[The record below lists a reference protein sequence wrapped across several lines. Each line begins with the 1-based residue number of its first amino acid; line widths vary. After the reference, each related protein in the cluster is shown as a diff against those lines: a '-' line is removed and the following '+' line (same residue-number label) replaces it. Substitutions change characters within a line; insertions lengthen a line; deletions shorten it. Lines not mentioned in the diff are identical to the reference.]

1 LPPFCHGET
10 VPELSLLLVVLVAWV
25 IVFAPLA
32 SWLARQRARPWVVWG
47 LFGAVLGPAAAALLV
62 MAPPGRCPVCGSR
75 IVGWPQVCQTC
86 GRDLRS
92 QPIEIA
98 RENAA
103 RRASLISAPIDS
115 IGGPSL
121 DPVTTASLRS
131 REPAL
136 PPARPAT
143 ALGLR
148 PPAVS
153 APFSLSP
160 PPLAALPLEA
170 EGGPGI
176 LGSGVF
182 VGGSESLQV
191 GSRYLFARVGDDL
204 HALGPVHVSP
214 ATIAARVPLGGVEPS
229 FVEDRLLLAPAGP
242 GRGPELAFGGVRL
255 ERNVDIVRELRL
267 GAGNEGVAEPPWI
280 PDGSVDGRSTR
291 AGQKKP
297 ARTRSARA
305 SAVAAQEAAAPPELT
320 LASTATA
327 AREPTSPG
335 QPVAARRPQLAIQ
348 AGPYV
353 LRARVIIAMALAV
366 GLMAAG
372 LVSLIGR

>member
-1 LPPFCHGET
+1 M

-32 SWLARQRARPWVVWG
+32 SWLARQRARPWVAWG

-62 MAPPGRCPVCGSR
+62 MAPPGRCPACGR
-75 IVGWPQVCQTC
+75 PIVGWPQVCQTC

-92 QPIEIA
+92 QPIDIA

-103 RRASLISAPIDS
+103 RRASMIATPIDS
-115 IGGPSL
+115 IGGPSV

-131 REPAL
+131 REVAL

-160 PPLAALPLEA
+160 SPLAAQPLEA
-170 EGGPGI
+170 ESGPGI

-229 FVEDRLLLAPAGP
+229 FVDDRLMLASVEP

-255 ERNVDIVRELRL
+255 ERNVDIVRELWVD
-267 GAGNEGVAEPPWI
+267 E
-280 PDGSVDGRSTR
+280 GSVDGRPTK
-291 AGQKKP
+291 AGQRRRS
-297 ARTRSARA
+297 RTRSARA
-305 SAVAAQEAAAPPELT
+305 SAVAAQEAAASPELR
-320 LASTATA
+320 LVPAVHAAAA
-327 AREPTSPG
+327 ARKPTIAG
-335 QPVAARRPQLAIQ
+335 QPAAVRRPQLAIQ

>member
-1 LPPFCHGET
+1 M
-10 VPELSLLLVVLVAWV
+10 PELSLLLVVLVAWV

-32 SWLARQRARPWVVWG
+32 SWLARQRARPIVVWG
-47 LFGAVLGPAAAALLV
+47 VFGAVLGPAAAALLV
-62 MAPPGRCPVCGSR
+62 MAPPGRCPVCGAP

-98 RENAA
+98 RESAA
-103 RRASLISAPIDS
+103 RRASMISSPIDS

-121 DPVTTASLRS
+121 GSVPTASPRG

-136 PPARPAT
+136 PPGRPAT

-153 APFSLSP
+153 APFSVSP
-160 PPLAALPLEA
+160 VGPLPLET

-214 ATIAARVPLGGVEPS
+214 ATIAARVPLGGVDPS
-229 FVEDRLLLAPAGP
+229 FVDDRLLIAPAGP

-255 ERNVDIVRELRL
+255 ERNVDIVRSLRV
-267 GAGNEGVAEPPWI
+267 GAGNEGVSEPPWI
-280 PDGSVDGRSTR
+280 PDSGSADGRSTR
-291 AGQKKP
+291 GGQKKP

-305 SAVAAQEAAAPPELT
+305 STASAAAQEPVAPVAPPEST
-320 LASTATA
+320 PVWGAASSA
-327 AREPTSPG
+327 PTIGG
-335 QPVAARRPQLAIQ
+335 QPAAARRPQLTIQ

-353 LRARVIIAMALAV
+353 LKARVIIAMALAV

>member
-1 LPPFCHGET
+1 M
-10 VPELSLLLVVLVAWV
+10 PELSLLLVVLVAWV

-32 SWLARQRARPWVVWG
+32 SWLARQRSRPFVVWG

-62 MAPPGRCPVCGSR
+62 MAPPGRCPVCGAR
-75 IVGWPQVCQTC
+75 VVGWPQVCQTC
-86 GRDLRS
+86 GRDLGS
-92 QPIEIA
+92 QAIEFA
-98 RENAA
+98 RETAV
-103 RRASLISAPIDS
+103 RRASMISTPIDS

-121 DPVTTASLRS
+121 DPAPTASLRS
-131 REPAL
+131 REVAL

-160 PPLAALPLEA
+160 VAAVAPLPLET

-214 ATIAARVPLGGVEPS
+214 AMIAARVSLGGVDPS
-229 FVEDRLLLAPAGP
+229 FVDDRLLLAPSGP

-255 ERNVDIVRELRL
+255 ERDVDIVRALRV
-267 GAGNEGVAEPPWI
+267 GVGSDGVAEPPWI
-280 PDGSVDGRSTR
+280 PDAGSVGGRSTR

-297 ARTRSARA
+297 SRTRSGRA
-305 SAVAAQEAAAPPELT
+305 ATVAAEAPAAPPEPIPVWG
-320 LASTATA
+320 ATSVA
-327 AREPTSPG
+327 PSIGG
-335 QPVAARRPQLAIQ
+335 QPAPRRRPQLTIQ

-353 LRARVIIAMALAV
+353 LKARVIIAMALAV

>member
-1 LPPFCHGET
+1 
-10 VPELSLLLVVLVAWV
+10 VPELSLLLVVVAWV

-32 SWLARQRARPWVVWG
+32 SWLARQRARPWVAWG

-62 MAPPGRCPVCGSR
+62 MAPPGRCPACGR
-75 IVGWPQVCQTC
+75 PIVGWPQVCQTC

-92 QPIEIA
+92 QPIDIA

-103 RRASLISAPIDS
+103 RRASMIATPIDS

-121 DPVTTASLRS
+121 DPVATAALRS
-131 REPAL
+131 REVAAL

-160 PPLAALPLEA
+160 SPLAVPPLESEA
-170 EGGPGI
+170 GPGI

-214 ATIAARVPLGGVEPS
+214 ATIAARVPLGGVEPRL
-229 FVEDRLLLAPAGP
+229 VEDRLMIAPTEP

-255 ERNVDIVRELRL
+255 ERNVDIVRELRV
-267 GAGNEGVAEPPWI
+267 GAGSEGLAEPPWI
-280 PDGSVDGRSTR
+280 PDAGSVDGGSTR
-291 AGQKKP
+291 AGQKKS

-305 SAVAAQEAAAPPELT
+305 SGVAQEAAASPDLT
-320 LASTATA
+320 LAPAAQAVTA
-327 AREPTSPG
+327 AQAAQEPTIADRP
-335 QPVAARRPQLAIQ
+335 AASRRPRLAIQ

-366 GLMAAG
+366 GLLAAG

>member
-1 LPPFCHGET
+1 M
-10 VPELSLLLVVLVAWV
+10 VPEFSLLLVVLVAWV

-32 SWLARQRARPWVVWG
+32 SWLARQRARPWVAWG

-62 MAPPGRCPVCGSR
+62 MAPPGRCPACGR
-75 IVGWPQVCQTC
+75 PIVGWPQVCQTC
-86 GRDLRS
+86 GLDLRY
-92 QPIEIA
+92 QPIDIA

-103 RRASLISAPIDS
+103 RRASMIATPIDS

-131 REPAL
+131 REVAAL

-153 APFSLSP
+153 APFSLSSSP
-160 PPLAALPLEA
+160 PAASPLES

-229 FVEDRLLLAPAGP
+229 FVEDRLMLAPVEP

-255 ERNVDIVRELRL
+255 ERNVDIVRELRVGTG
-267 GAGNEGVAEPPWI
+267 GAGVAEPPWI
-280 PDGSVDGRSTR
+280 PDEGSVDGRSTR
-291 AGQKKP
+291 AGVKKP

-305 SAVAAQEAAAPPELT
+305 SAVAAPEDAASPELRLVPAVQAAA
-320 LASTATA
+320 A
-327 AREPTSPG
+327 ARKPTIAD
-335 QPVAARRPQLAIQ
+335 QPAAVRRPQLAIQ

>member
-1 LPPFCHGET
+1 M

-32 SWLARQRARPWVVWG
+32 SWLARQRARPWVAWG

-62 MAPPGRCPVCGSR
+62 MAPPGRCPACGR
-75 IVGWPQVCQTC
+75 PIVGWPQVCQTC

-92 QPIEIA
+92 QPIDIA

-103 RRASLISAPIDS
+103 RRASMIATPIDS

-131 REPAL
+131 REVAL

-160 PPLAALPLEA
+160 SPLAAQPLEA
-170 EGGPGI
+170 ESGPGI

-229 FVEDRLLLAPAGP
+229 FVDDRLMLASVEP

-255 ERNVDIVRELRL
+255 ERNVDIVRELWV
-267 GAGNEGVAEPPWI
+267 GAGSEGAAEPPWI
-280 PDGSVDGRSTR
+280 PDERSIDGGSTR
-291 AGQKKP
+291 AGKKKS

-305 SAVAAQEAAAPPELT
+305 SAVAASEDAASPELRLVPAVHAAA
-320 LASTATA
+320 A
-327 AREPTSPG
+327 ARKPTIAG
-335 QPVAARRPQLAIQ
+335 QPAAVRRPQLAIQ